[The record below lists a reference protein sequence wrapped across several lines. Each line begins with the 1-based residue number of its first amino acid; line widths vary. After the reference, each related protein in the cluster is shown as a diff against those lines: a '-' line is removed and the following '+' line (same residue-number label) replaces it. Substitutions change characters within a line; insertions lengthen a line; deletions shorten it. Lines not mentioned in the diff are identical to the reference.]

1 MAVQTVASQSKGKV
15 KGSRVK
21 SEKITDRERLLRI
34 ISLCLSVEY
43 RNEDPFKVEVKRILN
58 ILKKY
63 LHHWKILED
72 FTLDAE
78 ALNRIASIISLQGTW
93 IINRSTSLYID
104 PLLIELHLKMI
115 DTEKLVNIFSKA
127 WHPIVEMEGLS
138 KKRVEEAAD
147 YWNQLIPMDE
157 RRLTLPTPSATLS
170 STTLQELIK
179 MRIVSDE
186 SFNDTLHSFW
196 QELRKSVSDREKVSY
211 WSFIITD
218 TYDETIY
225 RAYLTSFLVT
235 YGYAHME
242 INPIEEE
249 TFLIPYDEPKENVL
263 TEPSVSIPIAINRNL
278 WKSKRTG
285 NLQ

>member
-1 MAVQTVASQSKGKV
+1 VEGKSQGKV
-15 KGSRVK
+15 KGSRIK

-43 RNEDPFKVEVKRILN
+43 KSGDPFKVEVKSILN
-58 ILKKY
+58 ILRRY
-63 LHHWKILED
+63 LPHWKILED

-78 ALNRIASIISLQGTW
+78 ALNGIASIISLQGNW
-93 IINRSTSLYID
+93 VINRSTSLYID
-104 PLLIELHLKMI
+104 PFLIELHIKMLG
-115 DTEKLVNIFSKA
+115 TEKLVNIFSKS

-147 YWNQLIPMDE
+147 YWNQLMPLDE
-157 RRLTLPTPSATLS
+157 RRLKLPTPSAALS
-170 STTLQELIK
+170 STTLQELMK
-179 MRIVSDE
+179 MGIMSDK
-186 SFNDTLHSFW
+186 SFNDTLHTFW
-196 QELRKSVSDREKVSY
+196 QDLRERLSDREKVSY
-211 WSFIITD
+211 WSFIVAD

-242 INPIEEE
+242 INRIEEE
-249 TFLIPYDEPKENVL
+249 IFLIPYENPKENVL
-263 TEPSVSIPIAINRNL
+263 TEQSVSIPIAIDRNL
-278 WKSKRTG
+278 WKSKREG

>member
-1 MAVQTVASQSKGKV
+1 MEGKSQGKV
-15 KGSRVK
+15 KGSRIK

-43 RNEDPFKVEVKRILN
+43 KSGDPFKVEVKSILN
-58 ILKKY
+58 ILRRY
-63 LHHWKILED
+63 LPHWKILED

-78 ALNRIASIISLQGTW
+78 ALNGIASIISLQGNW
-93 IINRSTSLYID
+93 VINRSTSLYID
-104 PLLIELHLKMI
+104 PFLIELHIKMLG
-115 DTEKLVNIFSKA
+115 TEKLVNIFSKS

-147 YWNQLIPMDE
+147 YWNQLMPLDE
-157 RRLTLPTPSATLS
+157 RRLKLPTPSAALS

-179 MRIVSDE
+179 IGIMSDK
-186 SFNDTLHSFW
+186 SFNDTLHTFW
-196 QELRKSVSDREKVSY
+196 QDLRERVSDREKVSY
-211 WSFIITD
+211 WSFIVAD

-242 INPIEEE
+242 INRIEEE
-249 TFLIPYDEPKENVL
+249 IFLIPYENPKENVL
-263 TEPSVSIPIAINRNL
+263 TEQSVSIPIAIDRNL
-278 WKSKRTG
+278 WKSKREG

>member
-1 MAVQTVASQSKGKV
+1 MEGKSQGKV
-15 KGSRVK
+15 KGSRIK

-43 RNEDPFKVEVKRILN
+43 KSGDPFKVEVKSILN
-58 ILKKY
+58 ILRRY
-63 LHHWKILED
+63 LPHWKILED

-78 ALNRIASIISLQGTW
+78 ALNGIASIISLQGNW
-93 IINRSTSLYID
+93 VINRSTSLYID
-104 PLLIELHLKMI
+104 PFLIELHIKMLG
-115 DTEKLVNIFSKA
+115 TEKLVNIFSKS

-147 YWNQLIPMDE
+147 YWNQLMPLDE
-157 RRLTLPTPSATLS
+157 RRLKLPTPSAALS
-170 STTLQELIK
+170 STTLQELMK
-179 MRIVSDE
+179 MGIMSDK
-186 SFNDTLHSFW
+186 SFNDTLHTFW
-196 QELRKSVSDREKVSY
+196 QDLRERLSDREKVSY
-211 WSFIITD
+211 WSFIVAD

-242 INPIEEE
+242 INRIEEE
-249 TFLIPYDEPKENVL
+249 IFLIPYENPKENVL
-263 TEPSVSIPIAINRNL
+263 TEQSVSIPIAIDRNL
-278 WKSKRTG
+278 WKSKREG

>member
-1 MAVQTVASQSKGKV
+1 VASKSKGKV

-34 ISLCLSVEY
+34 ISLCLSIESK
-43 RNEDPFKVEVKRILN
+43 NEDPFKVEVKRILS
-58 ILKKY
+58 ILKRH
-63 LHHWKILED
+63 LPHWKILED

-78 ALNRIASIISLQGTW
+78 ALNRIASIISLQGNW

-104 PLLIELHLKMI
+104 PLLIELHIKLVA
-115 DTEKLVNIFSKA
+115 TEKLVNIFSKS

-147 YWNQLIPMDE
+147 YWNQLMSMDE
-157 RRLTLPTPSATLS
+157 RRLKLPTPSAALS
-170 STTLQELIK
+170 STTFQELIK
-179 MRIVSDE
+179 MGIMSDE
-186 SFNDTLHSFW
+186 SFSDTLHTFW
-196 QELRKSVSDREKVSY
+196 QELRERIRDREKVSY
-211 WSFIITD
+211 WSFIVAD

-242 INPIEEE
+242 TNPIEEE

-263 TEPSVSIPIAINRNL
+263 TEQSVSIPIAIDRKI
-278 WKSKRTG
+278 WKSKRKG
-285 NLQ
+285 DLQ

>member
-1 MAVQTVASQSKGKV
+1 MASKSKGKV

-34 ISLCLSVEY
+34 ISLCLSIESK
-43 RNEDPFKVEVKRILN
+43 NEDPFKVEVKRILS
-58 ILKKY
+58 ILKRH
-63 LHHWKILED
+63 LPHWKILED

-78 ALNRIASIISLQGTW
+78 ALNRIASIISLQGNW

-104 PLLIELHLKMI
+104 PLLIELHIKLVA
-115 DTEKLVNIFSKA
+115 TEKLVNIFSKS

-147 YWNQLIPMDE
+147 YWNQLMSMDE
-157 RRLTLPTPSATLS
+157 RRLKLPTPSAALS
-170 STTLQELIK
+170 STTFQELIK
-179 MRIVSDE
+179 MGIMSDE
-186 SFNDTLHSFW
+186 SFSDTLHTFW
-196 QELRKSVSDREKVSY
+196 QELRERIRDREKVSY
-211 WSFIITD
+211 WSFIVAD

-242 INPIEEE
+242 TNPIEEE

-263 TEPSVSIPIAINRNL
+263 TEQSVSIPIAIDRKI
-278 WKSKRTG
+278 WKSKRKG
-285 NLQ
+285 DLQ

>member
-1 MAVQTVASQSKGKV
+1 MEGKSQGKV
-15 KGSRVK
+15 KGSRSK

-43 RNEDPFKVEVKRILN
+43 KNGDPFKVEVKSILDS
-58 ILKKY
+58 LRRY
-63 LHHWKILED
+63 LPHWKILED

-78 ALNRIASIISLQGTW
+78 ALNRIASIISLQGNW
-93 IINRSTSLYID
+93 IISRSTSLYVD
-104 PLLIELHLKMI
+104 PLLIELHIKMI
-115 DTEKLVNIFSKA
+115 DTEKLVNIFSKS

-147 YWNQLIPMDE
+147 YWNQLMPLDE
-157 RRLTLPTPSATLS
+157 RRLKLPTPSAALG

-179 MRIVSDE
+179 MGIMLDE
-186 SFNDTLHSFW
+186 SFNDTLHTFW
-196 QELRKSVSDREKVSY
+196 QELRERVSDRERVSY
-211 WSFIITD
+211 WSFIVAD

-242 INPIEEE
+242 INRIEEE
-249 TFLIPYDEPKENVL
+249 IFLIPYENPKENFL
-263 TEPSVSIPIAINRNL
+263 AEQSVSIPIAINRNL
-278 WKSKRTG
+278 WKSKREG
-285 NLQ
+285 DLQ